1 MPLAARLFVCLLA
14 LALPLAG
21 PVAQARAE
29 PAHGIAMYG
38 DPALPPDFVA
48 LPHANPAAPQGGRIV
63 FAEVGGFDSL
73 NPYIRLGSAPW
84 GVSLLTVE
92 SLMGRSYDEPF
103 TLYGVLAASVDTD
116 DSRSFA
122 EFTLREEA
130 RFSDGTPVTVEDVIW
145 SFETLGTEGHARY
158 RNAWSKIA
166 SIEATGPRSVR
177 FTFTEPDREMPLILG
192 LRPILQRAQFDTE
205 IGGRPFGQSALVPVI
220 GSGPYVVDR
229 FEPGRFVSF
238 RRNPDWW
245 GRDLPFYAGQHN
257 FDEIRYE
264 FYGDSAVAFEAF
276 KSGAVSVWRETN
288 AARWADS
295 YDFPAV
301 HDGRVRRVEI
311 PHQRP
316 SGMNGFVFNTRRAL
330 FADWRV
336 REALILAFD
345 FERINALINGGHEP
359 RIPSYFGN
367 SALGMRPGPAE
378 GRVQALLAPFADTLP
393 PGALEGYALPVSDG
407 GANRRNLRG
416 AMQLLTEAGWEPDQ
430 AGVLRNAAGEA
441 FAFELLLRQGSG
453 EILAIANA
461 YINALERLGIRAR
474 LAVIDSAQY
483 VERSNAYDFDMT
495 HFVRLM
501 SLSPG
506 NEQMLYW
513 GAEGADQPGSRNLAG
528 VRSDAAEA
536 MITTL
541 LETDDADT
549 FTAATQA
556 LDRIL
561 MAGRYAVPFWYA
573 PVSRLAVARG
583 LHYPERLPIY
593 GDWTG
598 FMPEVWWHQD

>member
-1 MPLAARLFVCLLA
+1 MRLAPRFFACLMAITLAISSAASIART
-14 LALPLAG
+14 
-21 PVAQARAE
+21 E
-29 PAHGIAMYG
+29 PAHAIAMYG
-38 DPALPPDFVA
+38 TPALPPDFVA
-48 LPHANPAAPQGGRIV
+48 LPHADPDAPQGGRIV

-103 TLYGVLAASVDTD
+103 TLYGVLAESVETD

-130 RFSDGTPVTVEDVIW
+130 RFSDGTPVTVGDVIW

-158 RNAWSKIA
+158 RNAWGKIA
-166 SIEATGPRSVR
+166 STEVTGPRSVR

-192 LRPILQRAQFDTE
+192 LRPVLQRAQFDTE
-205 IGGRPFGQSALVPVI
+205 NGGRPFGQSALVPVT

-229 FEPGRFVSF
+229 FEPGRFVSL

-245 GRDLPFYAGQHN
+245 ARDLPFYAGQHN

-288 AARWADS
+288 AARWVDS
-295 YDFPAV
+295 YDFPAAL
-301 HDGRVRRVEI
+301 DGRVRRVEI
-311 PHQRP
+311 AHQRP

-359 RIPSYFGN
+359 RIASYFGN
-367 SALGMRPGPAE
+367 SVLGMQPGPAE
-378 GRVQALLAPFADTLP
+378 GAVRMLLEPFAESLP

-407 GANRRNLRG
+407 AANRRNRRD
-416 AMQLLTEAGWEPDQ
+416 AMRLLGEAGWVPDD
-430 AGVLRNAAGEA
+430 AGVLRNATGEA
-441 FAFELLLRQGSG
+441 FTFELLLRQGSG
-453 EILAIANA
+453 EVMAIANA
-461 YINALERLGIRAR
+461 YIGALQQLGIRTR

-513 GAEGADQPGSRNLAG
+513 GSDGVEQPGSRNLAG
-528 VRSDAAEA
+528 VSSPAAEA

-541 LETDDADT
+541 LETDDAGT
-549 FTAATQA
+549 FTAATRA
-556 LDRIL
+556 LDRVL

-573 PVSRLAVARG
+573 PVSRLAVAQG
-583 LHYPERLPIY
+583 LHYPETLPIY

-598 FMPEVWWHQD
+598 FMPEVWWYQE

>member
-1 MPLAARLFVCLLA
+1 MRPIPPLLSGLLA
-14 LALPLAG
+14 TILALSG
-21 PVAQARAE
+21 PGPAAQAQ

-38 DPALPPDFVA
+38 DPALPPDFVS
-48 LPHANPAAPQGGRIV
+48 LPHANPDAPQGGRIV

-73 NPYIRLGSAPW
+73 NPFIRLGSAPW
-84 GVSLLTVE
+84 GVGLLTVE
-92 SLMGRSYDEPF
+92 SLMGRSYSEPF
-103 TLYGVLAASVDTD
+103 TLYGVLAETIETD

-122 EFTLREEA
+122 EFTLRAGA

-145 SFETLGTEGHARY
+145 SFETLGTQGHARY
-158 RNAWSKIA
+158 RNAWGKIA

-192 LRPILQRAQFDTE
+192 LRPILQRAQFDTDQ
-205 IGGRPFGQSALVPVI
+205 GGREFDQSALVPII

-257 FDEIRYE
+257 FAEIRYE
-264 FYGDSAVAFEAF
+264 YYGDSAVAFEAF
-276 KSGAVSVWRETN
+276 KSGAVSVWREAN

-301 HDGRVRRVEI
+301 HDGRVRRVEVA
-311 PHQRP
+311 HQRP

-330 FADWRV
+330 FSDWRV
-336 REALILAFD
+336 REALILVFD
-345 FERINALINGGHEP
+345 FERINALVNGGHEP
-359 RIPSYFGN
+359 RIASYFGN
-367 SALGMRPGPAE
+367 SALGMRPGPAT
-378 GRVQALLAPFADTLP
+378 GQVRALLLPFADRLP

-407 GANRRNLRG
+407 RANRRNLRA
-416 AMQLLTEAGWEPDQ
+416 AMHLLAAAGWEPDS
-430 AGVLRNAAGEA
+430 AGHLRNAQGQP
-441 FAFELLLRQGSG
+441 FVFDLLLRQGSG
-453 EILAIANA
+453 EVLAIANA
-461 YINALERLGIRAR
+461 YITALEQLGVQAR

-483 VERSNAYDFDMT
+483 VERTNAYDFDMT

-513 GAEGADQPGSRNLAG
+513 GSEGVDQPGSRNLAG
-528 VRSDAAEA
+528 VSSPAAET
-536 MITTL
+536 MIATL
-541 LETDDADT
+541 LETDDAAT
-549 FTAATQA
+549 FTAATRA
-556 LDRIL
+556 LDRVL

-573 PVSRLAVARG
+573 PVSRLAVTRG
-583 LHYPERLPIY
+583 LHYPEHLPIY

-598 FMPEVWWHQD
+598 FMPEVWWHEE

>member
-1 MPLAARLFVCLLA
+1 MRFATLVYPCLIALSLAFSGGA
-14 LALPLAG
+14 
-21 PVAQARAE
+21 PVARAE

-38 DPALPPDFVA
+38 TPALPPDFVA
-48 LPHANPAAPQGGRIV
+48 LPHANPDAPQGGRIV
-63 FAEVGGFDSL
+63 FAEVSGFDSL
-73 NPYIRLGSAPW
+73 NPYIRLGTAPW

-103 TLYGVLAASVDTD
+103 TLYGVLASAVETD
-116 DSRSFA
+116 DSRTFA

-158 RNAWSKIA
+158 RTAWGKVA
-166 SIEATGPRSVR
+166 STEVTGPRSVR

-192 LRPILQRAQFDTE
+192 LRPILQRAQFDTDN
-205 IGGRPFGQSALVPVI
+205 GGRPFGQSTLIPVI

-301 HDGRVRRVEI
+301 QSGRVRRVEI

-316 SGMNGFVFNTRRAL
+316 SGMNGFVFNTRRAI

-367 SALGMRPGPAE
+367 SVLGMQPGPAE
-378 GRVQALLAPFADTLP
+378 GLERALLEPFANSLP
-393 PGALEGYALPVSDG
+393 PGALDGYALPVSDG
-407 GANRRNLRG
+407 GANRRNLRA
-416 AMQLLTEAGWEPDQ
+416 AMRLLSEAGWEPD
-430 AGVLRNAAGEA
+430 ASGVLRNGDGEA
-441 FAFELLLRQGSG
+441 FVFELLLRQGSG
-453 EILAIANA
+453 EVMAIANA
-461 YINALERLGIRAR
+461 YTGALAQLGIRVR

-495 HFVRLM
+495 HFLRLM

-506 NEQMLYW
+506 NEQTLYW
-513 GAEGADQPGSRNLAG
+513 GADGVEQPGSRNLPG
-528 VRSDAAEA
+528 VNSAAAEA
-536 MITTL
+536 MIATL
-541 LETDDADT
+541 LETDDAEV
-549 FTAATQA
+549 FTAATRA
-556 LDRIL
+556 LDRVL
-561 MAGRYAVPFWYA
+561 MTGRYAVPFWYA
-573 PVSRLAVARG
+573 PVSRLAVAQE
-583 LHYPERLPIY
+583 LHYPDRLPMY

-598 FMPEVWWHQD
+598 FMPEVWWYQE